1 MENRS
6 GVSAAQRAPR
16 VMTAN
21 PVRAR
26 GYRRIERNAK
36 GGVMPHTDL
45 WTFQALPG
53 TREALVG
60 CDVEAR
66 DGSIGKVDQ
75 ATPETGRAN
84 IVVDT
89 GPWIFGRKVVIPA
102 GTIDRIDIDDKKI
115 FVALTK
121 DQIKDSPEY
130 DPDQFDESY
139 RTRLGTYY
147 EPYLH

>member
-1 MENRS
+1 
-6 GVSAAQRAPR
+6 
-16 VMTAN
+16 
-21 PVRAR
+21 
-26 GYRRIERNAK
+26 
-36 GGVMPHTDL
+36 MPHTDL
-45 WTFQALPG
+45 WTFQANLPG

-66 DGSIGKVDQ
+66 DGSIGKVDE
-75 ATPETGRAN
+75 ATPDTGRAY

-102 GTIDRIDIDDKKI
+102 GTIERIDVDDKKI

-130 DPDQFDESY
+130 DPAQFDEGY
-139 RTRLGTYY
+139 RTQLGTYY
-147 EPYLH
+147 EPYLHP

>member
-1 MENRS
+1 
-6 GVSAAQRAPR
+6 
-16 VMTAN
+16 
-21 PVRAR
+21 
-26 GYRRIERNAK
+26 
-36 GGVMPHTDL
+36 MPHTDL
-45 WTFQALPG
+45 WTFQASLPG

-60 CDVEAR
+60 SDVEAR
-66 DGSIGKVDQ
+66 DGSIGKVDE
-75 ATPETGRAN
+75 ATPDTGRAY

-102 GTIDRIDIDDKKI
+102 GTVDRIDLDDKKI

-130 DPDQFDESY
+130 DPAQFDEDY